1 MNNVLCFII
10 LYFCFPGT
18 HTHVALEEILAEKA
32 EKAKDAEENKLPQE
46 VMIMQPILRFLQ
58 LLCENHNYDL
68 QVIFALLYFLIVSIN

>member
-1 MNNVLCFII
+1 MISVLCFII
-10 LYFCFPGT
+10 LYFCFTGT

-68 QVIFALLYFLIVSIN
+68 QVIFALLYF

>member
-1 MNNVLCFII
+1 MYFII
-10 LYFCFPGT
+10 LYFCFTGT

-68 QVIFALLYFLIVSIN
+68 QVIFPLL

>member
-1 MNNVLCFII
+1 MISVLYFRIFCLCFT
-10 LYFCFPGT
+10 GT

-46 VMIMQPILRFLQ
+46 VMIMQPILRYLQ

-68 QVIFALLYFLIVSIN
+68 QVIF